1 MLCSARM
8 NLRWLIL
15 VAPFL
20 LISSGC
26 ATEKKVTLTDQK
38 QTQLER
44 LEVGKTTKAEVESQL
59 GMETGA
65 HVSSVSDRT
74 KESWGYAYSQ
84 VGARPGRYIPFL
96 GVFAVGEVDD
106 FDDASFAVSF
116 SEDGTVSGMTQRKLS
131 LYYPDLDRPG
141 RPEAVTPFGGR
152 NLNAPSMTRSPPT
165 Y

>member
-1 MLCSARM
+1 MRCSARM

-15 VAPFL
+15 VAPFV
-20 LISSGC
+20 LISYGC
-26 ATEKKVTLTDQK
+26 ATEKKVILADQK
-38 QTQLER
+38 QAQLER

-74 KESWGYAYSQ
+74 KESWGYAYAQ
-84 VGARPGRYIPFL
+84 VGSRPGRYIPFL
-96 GVFAVGEVDD
+96 GVFAVAEVAD

-141 RPEAVTPFGGR
+141 RPEAVRPFGGR

>member
-1 MLCSARM
+1 MVHDHRRNTRLLFVLASFC
-8 NLRWLIL
+8 L
-15 VAPFL
+15 VAY
-20 LISSGC
+20 GC
-26 ATEKKVTLTDQK
+26 ATEKKVILADQK

-74 KESWGYAYSQ
+74 KESWGYAYAQ
-84 VGARPGRYIPFL
+84 VGSRPGRYIPFF
-96 GVFAVGEVDD
+96 GAFAVAGVDD
-106 FDDASFAVSF
+106 FEDASFAVSF
-116 SEDGTVSGMTQRKLS
+116 SENGTVTGMTQRKLS

-141 RPEAVTPFGGR
+141 RPEAVAPFGGR